1 MKFVKSNLSKCI
13 LITVAAIGCSQDKVA
28 EIDEGT
34 RTKIKFKGVSK
45 QRYPAII
52 YRPSAAKDNGWAVL
66 MIGGGYGNDLDWT
79 TPGSIQTG
87 SQKTQLTLTGQSH
100 ADAPIIAG
108 SLQARGFTVLHYGT
122 IAMDD
127 PLREQWPES
136 ATPRKLV
143 DLTEDAFNAMEA
155 MENSSGIN
163 KKRIILL
170 GHSLG
175 CARACTLANRI
186 DDIPGLIL
194 LAPAYFG
201 NESELLEDHELVSG
215 VSLFAGRD
223 IPSLAVFGGRDT
235 SEAVDY
241 RAAKKLQQTHKLD
254 IHLFKNLGHN
264 LGEVQYK
271 RTGPIRSNVVA
282 LISDWAEELVSNT
295 RN

>member
-1 MKFVKSNLSKCI
+1 MKFVKANLFAFI
-13 LITVAAIGCSQDKVA
+13 LITGLAIGCSRDNVA
-28 EIDEGT
+28 EVDDES
-34 RTKIKFKGVSK
+34 RTKIRFKGVSN
-45 QRYPAII
+45 QSYPGII
-52 YRPSAAKDNGWAVL
+52 YRPSKAKDNGWAVL

-108 SLQARGFTVLHYGT
+108 SLQARGFTVLHYST

-127 PLREQWPES
+127 PLRDQWPES

-143 DLTEDAFNAMEA
+143 DLTEDAYCALEA
-155 MENSSGIN
+155 LEKSSGIN
-163 KKRIILL
+163 KNKIILL

-186 DDIPGLIL
+186 EEVPGLIL

-201 NESELLEDHELVSG
+201 NESELLEKHQLVSG
-215 VSLFAGRD
+215 VSLFSIRE
-223 IPSLAVFGGRDT
+223 IPCLAAFGGRDT

-241 RAAKKLQQTHKLD
+241 YAAKKMQQTHKLD
-254 IHLFKNLGHN
+254 IHRFTNLGHN
-264 LGEVQYK
+264 LGEVEST

-282 LISDWAEELVSNT
+282 LICDWAEELISNT
-295 RN
+295 KS